1 MFNGA
6 VQTVTNSQ
14 MVVRLTDDILEMIA
28 ISIIRS
34 REVNISNGMAV
45 KIVNDFRNFV
55 EAFPILFK
63 SSRVCGYLSR
73 TRTNDVLHHLN
84 RLLFDDSR
92 YPPIITNFGAIDTI
106 DGYYLSRLK
115 ADTKEEFYNT
125 QTIYVIYNMFYD
137 FGIVIVKK
145 IIEHYNYF
153 VGRLDEGLFKLGTVK
168 KLQYGTLVKRIWVV
182 NRMSTDN
189 FNRIIKEFLILLRK
203 DLVKMEIDSFDCE
216 KIVRRIIKSFNWR
229 LECNNLDYGK

>member
-63 SSRVCGYLSR
+63 SRRVCGYLSR

-106 DGYYLSRLK
+106 GLSRLK
-115 ADTKEEFYNT
+115 TDSKEEFYNT

-145 IIEHYNYF
+145 IMVRYALIACF
-153 VGRLDEGLFKLGTVK
+153 LGLPAGT
-168 KLQYGTLVKRIWVV
+168 
-182 NRMSTDN
+182 
-189 FNRIIKEFLILLRK
+189 
-203 DLVKMEIDSFDCE
+203 
-216 KIVRRIIKSFNWR
+216 
-229 LECNNLDYGK
+229 